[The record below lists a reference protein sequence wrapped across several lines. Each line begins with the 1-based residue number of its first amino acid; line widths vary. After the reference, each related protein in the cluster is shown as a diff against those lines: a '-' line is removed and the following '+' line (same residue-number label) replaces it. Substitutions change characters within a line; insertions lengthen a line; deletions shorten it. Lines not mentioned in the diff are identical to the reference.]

1 MWGRRKKPEH
11 QPDENRPQR
20 LRDALRQAR
29 IESAERSGVV
39 VDMRDAEAAR
49 LELLNDAL
57 DPLYAEIPDDVE
69 LFDRAVSHGDP
80 PRLWVDAVAHVHMGR
95 DKRTYR
101 LVQDSRNGRKLLA
114 ESPEIED
121 IAGAITQYIARRILD
136 REQALAADERPLSLD
151 AARESRLRRQRRWRT
166 FRAFVFGLF
175 AGIAVVIG
183 TAWLLVRQV
192 H

>member
-1 MWGRRKKPEH
+1 MWGRRKKPGPP
-11 QPDENRPQR
+11 PDESRPQR

-29 IESAERSGVV
+29 IESAERTGVV

-57 DPLYAEIPDDVE
+57 DPLFGEIPADVE

-80 PRLWVDAVAHVHMGR
+80 PRLWIDVVAHVHMGR

-101 LVQDSRNGRKLLA
+101 FVQDTRYGRKVLA

-121 IAGAITQYIARRILD
+121 IAGAITKYVARRILD
-136 REQALAADERPLSLD
+136 REQALAADERSPLLEPV
-151 AARESRLRRQRRWRT
+151 REARLRHQRRWRT
-166 FRAFVFGLF
+166 FRAFVLGLF
-175 AGIAVVIG
+175 AGIAAVIA
-183 TAWLLVRQV
+183 TAWLLAGQIN
-192 H
+192 